1 MVFVFF
7 FFFFFSDNSL
17 TLLQYI
23 VKTYLKMC
31 SDPLTAVLPV
41 PEPSD
46 VEQAA
51 FVQFD
56 DIKQQLLSLKK
67 DLQGNLIEK

>member
-1 MVFVFF
+1 
-7 FFFFFSDNSL
+7 
-17 TLLQYI
+17 
-23 VKTYLKMC
+23 MC
-31 SDPLTAVLPV
+31 DDPLTATLPI

-56 DIKQQLLSLKK
+56 DIKQQLQNLNKELKGK
-67 DLQGNLIEK
+67 IL